1 MLRIDLIL
9 TEQGLAK
16 SRSQAQTFISE
27 GRVSYKQNEK
37 WIKVTKPSLKLPS
50 DIELNVISDEAD
62 KYVSRGALKLE
73 GALLHT
79 KLNIEGFLVLDIG
92 QSTGGFSDCAIQ
104 HGAAQ
109 VVGIEVGHG
118 QLDPRLRN
126 HQNIICL
133 EGINARNL
141 SVEDLNEHFPE
152 NGFDL
157 AVMDVSFISQ
167 TKILPQLP
175 NLLHKT
181 GHLITLVKPQFEV
194 GKEFIGKGGIVKDK
208 QRVNKLEQDMQA
220 FIKELGFEVKCY
232 IESPIKGGDGNQEFL
247 LWATRDNSLKT
258 SV

>member
-1 MLRIDLIL
+1 MLRTDLIL

-27 GRVSYKQNEK
+27 GRVSYKQNEQ
-37 WIKVTKPSLKLPS
+37 WIKITKPSLKLPI
-50 DIELNVISDEAD
+50 DVEFTITADDAD

-79 KLNIEGFLVLDIG
+79 KLNIEGFHVLDIG
-92 QSTGGFSDCAIQ
+92 QSTGGFSDCSIQ
-104 HGAAQ
+104 HGAAK
-109 VVGIEVGHG
+109 VIGVEVGHG
-118 QLDPRLRN
+118 QLDPRLRDN
-126 HQNIICL
+126 QKIVCL

-141 SVEDLNEHFPE
+141 CVEDLGEYAPK

-157 AVMDVSFISQ
+157 IVMDVSFISQ

-175 NLLHKT
+175 HLLNKT

-208 QRVNKLEQDMQA
+208 QRVNQLSKDMQA
-220 FIKELGFEVKCY
+220 FVKVLGFNVNCY

-247 LWATRDNSLKT
+247 LWATLVET
-258 SV
+258 

>member
-1 MLRIDLIL
+1 MLRIDLTL

-27 GRVSYKQNEK
+27 GRVSYKQNEQ

-50 DIELNVISDEAD
+50 DIELNVTSDETD
-62 KYVSRGALKLE
+62 RYVSRGALKLE

-79 KLNIEGFLVLDIG
+79 KLNIKDFLVLDIG

-104 HGAAQ
+104 HGAAH
-109 VVGIEVGHG
+109 VVGVEVGHG

-126 HQNIICL
+126 NHNITCL

-141 SVEDLNEHFPE
+141 SVDDLHEHFPA

-157 AVMDVSFISQ
+157 VVMDVSFISQ

-175 NLLHKT
+175 DLLSKT

-194 GKEFIGKGGIVKDK
+194 GKDFIGKGGIVKDK
-208 QRVNKLEQDMQA
+208 QRVKQLEQDMQIFVKA
-220 FIKELGFEVKCY
+220 LGFEVKCY

-247 LWATRDNSLKT
+247 LWAIKT
-258 SV
+258 TT

>member
-27 GRVSYKQNEK
+27 GRISYKQNEK

-104 HGAAQ
+104 HGAAH
-109 VVGIEVGHG
+109 VVGVEVGHD

-141 SVEDLNEHFPE
+141 SIKDLSEHFPE

-157 AVMDVSFISQ
+157 IVMDVSFISQ

-175 NLLHKT
+175 NLLSKT

-208 QRVNKLEQDMQA
+208 TRVKQLEQDMQD

-247 LWATRDNSLKT
+247 LWATRS
-258 SV
+258 

>member
-104 HGAAQ
+104 HGAAH
-109 VVGIEVGHG
+109 VVGVEVGHD

-141 SVEDLNEHFPE
+141 SIKALSEHFPE

-157 AVMDVSFISQ
+157 IVMDVSFISQ

-175 NLLHKT
+175 NLLSKT

-208 QRVNKLEQDMQA
+208 TRVKQLEQDMQD

-247 LWATRDNSLKT
+247 LWATRS
-258 SV
+258 

>member
-27 GRVSYKQNEK
+27 GRVSYKQNQQ
-37 WIKVTKPSLKLPS
+37 WITAIKPSLKLPS
-50 DIELNVISDEAD
+50 DIELKITSDEAD

-79 KLNIEGFLVLDIG
+79 KLNIDGFLVLDIG

-104 HGAAQ
+104 HGAAH
-109 VVGIEVGHG
+109 VVGVEVGHD
-118 QLDPRLRN
+118 QLDPRLRG
-126 HQNIICL
+126 HHNITCL

-141 SVEDLNEHFPE
+141 SADDLNEHFPE

-157 AVMDVSFISQ
+157 VVMDVSFISQ

-175 NLLHKT
+175 SLLNKA

-208 QRVNKLEQDMQA
+208 QRVKQLEQDIQV
-220 FIKELGFEVKCY
+220 FVKELGFEVKCY

-247 LWATRDNSLKT
+247 LWATKRDA
-258 SV
+258 